1 MGLRMPSSEPGLDK
15 AMRRVP
21 RWWLI
26 PAVMVLV
33 ISGLAG
39 AYWAGATTA
48 AGITTVEAAPAVVP
62 VSATVERRA
71 VVKQVTISGQVIAG
85 AQIAVKAAA
94 PAGIDR
100 LVVTSAV
107 KAAGDRVAP
116 GELLGVV
123 SGRPLLILPS
133 SVPLYRDIASGDS
146 GPDVTALQ
154 GALAGFGYSV
164 ATTGTFDAVTQRAL
178 SSWYEAAGSK
188 APSDPAASDT
198 AKQDT
203 MKSTDRPGTG
213 AAETT
218 AGTGAAKTAPAVVLR
233 WREFV
238 QIPGDAGMIAS
249 IAGPGAVLAEDEI
262 VAHVTIAEDTIVA
275 RADVLQAE
283 SFAAGSSVT
292 VRAGSAVLDT
302 KVAQLSGFK
311 DGDTSKNEVPGKD
324 ITLPLP
330 AGTQG
335 FGAGQSVTLTAGAAA
350 PESLAVPLIAVLQ
363 ESGNAYVEVEAPD
376 GLRRVN
382 VNVTTQADGWAALAS
397 IDGLAVG
404 DRVRLP

>member
-1 MGLRMPSSEPGLDK
+1 M
-15 AMRRVP
+15 
-21 RWWLI
+21 
-26 PAVMVLV
+26 
-33 ISGLAG
+33 
-39 AYWAGATTA
+39 
-48 AGITTVEAAPAVVP
+48 
-62 VSATVERRA
+62 
-71 VVKQVTISGQVIAG
+71 VKQVTISGQVVAG

-94 PAGIDR
+94 PPGIDR

-198 AKQDT
+198 GKQDT
-203 MKSTDRPGTG
+203 MKSTDSP
-213 AAETT
+213 
-218 AGTGAAKTAPAVVLR
+218 GTGAAKTAPAVVLR

-283 SFAAGSSVT
+283 SFAAGGSVT

-324 ITLPLP
+324 IALPLP

-382 VNVTTQADGWAALAS
+382 VKVTTQADGWAALAG